1 MDIALGQVVYSKA
14 GRDGGRK
21 FIIIG
26 IIDEN
31 YVLISDGDLR
41 KVEKPK
47 KKKVKHIKTTEII
60 IEPIGEKLRNGL
72 KINNSEVRKVL
83 SDIEN
88 VQDKTEK

>member
-21 FIIIG
+21 FIIID

-72 KINNSEVRKVL
+72 KINNSEIRKAL
-83 SDIEN
+83 SDVEN